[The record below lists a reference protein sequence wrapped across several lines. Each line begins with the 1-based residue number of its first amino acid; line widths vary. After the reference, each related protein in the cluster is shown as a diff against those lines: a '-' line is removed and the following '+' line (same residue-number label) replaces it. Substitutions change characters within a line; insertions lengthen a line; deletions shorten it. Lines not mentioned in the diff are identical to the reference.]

1 MAMLLLAFGAFE
13 RPVHAD
19 PDPYVATGLD
29 ATGAAISVGG
39 VVLAAELLESP
50 KWYGASIPLFLASA
64 GALVVLP
71 SAGHIYA
78 GEWGSTGMEL
88 RGIGLA
94 TTAVGGV
101 VLGLECIHPSGG
113 QGGCLIGVG
122 GFVVSAGLA
131 TIVTGIVWDLATAHS
146 AGEEQGAMKP
156 HIWSIGTT
164 F

>member
-1 MAMLLLAFGAFE
+1 MLLLAFAALE

-19 PDPYVATGLD
+19 PDPYLATGLD
-29 ATGAAISVGG
+29 AAGAAVSIGG
-39 VVLAAELLESP
+39 VVVAAELLESP
-50 KWYGASIPLFLASA
+50 TWYGASFPLFLVSA
-64 GALVVLP
+64 GALVVAP

-94 TTAVGGV
+94 ATAVGGL
-101 VLGLECIHPSGG
+101 VLGLECIHPWGA
-113 QGGCLIGVG
+113 QGGSCLIGVG
-122 GFVVSAGLA
+122 GLVVGGGLA

-156 HIWSIGTT
+156 HIWSIGGR